1 MKRIFFYLL
10 VLGFCSCAS
19 IKTSFDYDIN
29 TDFSQFKTFAFFKP
43 GIDKA
48 KISDLDKR
56 RIMSSIETTLSMKGY
71 VASEN
76 PQLLV
81 SFHTDA
87 EKNINIHENYYGL
100 GMFHHYGPH
109 FGWGAFR
116 PYNIYSNTSGI
127 LYVDIIDYNSKKLV
141 WQGKAIGFIKEGS
154 PEEKIEKISQF
165 ISKIFEQYPPQ
176 ND

>member
-1 MKRIFFYLL
+1 MKHIFFYLL

-19 IKTSFDYDIN
+19 IKTSFDYDVN

-87 EKNINIHENYYGL
+87 EKNVNIHENHYGL

-109 FGWGAFR
+109 FGWGALR

-127 LYVDIIDYNSKKLV
+127 LYVDIIDYNSCCDCRDVNHKKEKRQPKLPL
-141 WQGKAIGFIKEGS
+141 FINLS
-154 PEEKIEKISQF
+154 IIISTTQ
-165 ISKIFEQYPPQ
+165 I
-176 ND
+176 